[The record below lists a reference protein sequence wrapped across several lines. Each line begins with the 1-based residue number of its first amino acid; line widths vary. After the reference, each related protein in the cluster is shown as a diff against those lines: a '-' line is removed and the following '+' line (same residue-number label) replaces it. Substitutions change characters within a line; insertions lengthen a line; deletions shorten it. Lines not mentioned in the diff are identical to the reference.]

1 MRIFKCYFRLEL
13 LLLTGTFLL
22 AENCLAQTA
31 TPAKIPAGLVCGP
44 FVGNPPRTPSFA
56 DKFAFEFSN
65 GSLTAVRPTRLQK
78 GSDVYTGSIDATGKI
93 KVSSSGQ
100 YENKSSEWTTE
111 FAGQLQE
118 KKPTVLQGTF
128 QYKGTHPRT
137 HKCTIAFLLPPAD
150 LIKAFLPA
158 EAAAQPRPK

>member
-1 MRIFKCYFRLEL
+1 MRIFKRYFWLG

-22 AENCLAQTA
+22 TENCLAQTA
-31 TPAKIPAGLVCGP
+31 TPAKIPAALVCGP

-56 DKFAFEFSN
+56 DKFTFEFSN
-65 GSLTAVRPTRLQK
+65 GSVTAVRPTRLQK
-78 GSDVYTGSIDATGKI
+78 GSDIYTGSIDATGKI

-118 KKPTVLQGTF
+118 KNPTVLQGTF

-137 HKCTIAFLLPPAD
+137 HKCTIAFLLPAD
-150 LIKAFLPA
+150 DLNKIFLPTA
-158 EAAAQPRPK
+158 STTHPKPQ